1 MNRKLKDIPE
11 LVNTLKAL
19 RERFWDKLVPQGR
32 TKAVVDGEEVV
43 LRLAM
48 NGDSGSYGIM
58 PHVHDQLCS
67 KEFKVGARYYKRL
80 LTEAK
85 ELLCTNLNHWLSEAP
100 ETNRL
105 VRFDGTDI
113 RAFLSNRYRPL
124 DNLDILTQAVRV
136 IQGLDGG
143 EGEEKPWAR
152 GAVCFGWT
160 IDPTHM
166 NVLLANPK
174 MVVDLNHIERGVQT
188 GTFDL
193 SAWKDGDHS
202 WLRPELDGNGGGS
215 HLVCPASRLKNS
227 ETGHGGLAVFG
238 GGLESACANT
248 AWSAKNFAQVHLGK
262 TLEETDV
269 DSEGTIRKMNELI
282 YSRVADA
289 VRAVFDPASFLALCE
304 KFVGLK
310 KEALSDVKDAVNRI
324 VKIPGMTEDLRDEIL
339 ASYRPMDER
348 TPTAFD
354 LQRAVTHA
362 AHAFRETDADK
373 AFALE
378 ELGGKMI
385 ERGLAALPR

>member
-1 MNRKLKDIPE
+1 MNRKLRDIPE
-11 LVNTLKAL
+11 LVNTLKGL
-19 RERFWDKLVPQGR
+19 QERFWDKIVPQGR
-32 TKAVVDGEEVV
+32 MKAVVEDGKVV
-43 LRLAM
+43 LRVAM
-48 NGDSGSYGIM
+48 NGDSGVYGIADQ
-58 PHVHDQLCS
+58 VHPQLCS

-80 LTEAK
+80 QAEAP
-85 ELLCTNLNHWLSEAP
+85 ELLCTNLNHWLSEAQ
-100 ETNRL
+100 EVNRL
-105 VRFDGTDI
+105 VRFDGTDL
-113 RAFLSNRYRPL
+113 RAFLSDRYRPL

-136 IQGLDGG
+136 IQGLDGN
-143 EGEEKPWAR
+143 EGQEKPWAR

-160 IDPTHM
+160 MSPTHM

-193 SAWKDGDHS
+193 SAWKDGDHE
-202 WLRPELDGNGGGS
+202 WLRPEINGNGGGS
-215 HLVCPASRLKNS
+215 HLVCPSARVKNS

-238 GGLESACANT
+238 GGLESVCANT
-248 AWSAKNFAQVHLGK
+248 AWMGKNFAQVHLGK
-262 TLEETDV
+262 TLQESDV

-310 KEALSDVKDAVNRI
+310 KEALSDVKDAVSRI
-324 VKIPGMTEDLRDEIL
+324 VKIPGMTEDLRDDIL

-348 TPTAFD
+348 APTTFD

-362 AHAFRETDADK
+362 AHAVRENDSEK

-385 ERGLAALPR
+385 ERGLAAIPR